1 MPGAG
6 VETIELLSSS
16 DEDQGDEEN
25 GGVSIRHVASG
36 GAAAASL
43 NNTFSGTF
51 STRPKRAVAGPGRSA
66 QAPGQGRKRPRR
78 SSGESEAAS
87 RPAERPAAPRG
98 VIDLTSGSPQM
109 SVVGAAA
116 PAACGPGARAAAA
129 FAAVA
134 AATAAQE
141 ASHPPQGW
149 KCSICLDV
157 MVRSWAAIGNYPRAC
172 PRVTLVALL
181 TAQVEPSSTNC
192 GHMFCKGCIR
202 QAVKA
207 TKKCPQVQNR
217 HLASPSFVS
226 HCGGITTIGS
236 CSIRTL
242 TPRPLCVA
250 VVCLPVLNGILAVS
264 EALDAWPDP
273 PHLPA
278 RRNH

>member
-25 GGVSIRHVASG
+25 GGVSIRHVAPSG

-43 NNTFSGTF
+43 NNTG
-51 STRPKRAVAGPGRSA
+51 STRPKRAVAGPGQSV
-66 QAPGQGRKRPRR
+66 QAPRQGRKKSRR
-78 SSGESEAAS
+78 SSGESQAES
-87 RPAERPAAPRG
+87 RLAERPAAPRG
-98 VIDLTSGSPQM
+98 VIDLTSGSVQM
-109 SVVGAAA
+109 SVVGAAE
-116 PAACGPGARAAAA
+116 PAACGPGARAATAS
-129 FAAVA
+129 AAVVA
-134 AATAAQE
+134 TTAAPE
-141 ASHPPQGW
+141 ASHPPHGW

-157 MVRSWAAIGNYPRAC
+157 MVRSWAAIGNYPRAY

-236 CSIRTL
+236 CIIRTL
-242 TPRPLCVA
+242 TPRPLCGA